1 MAYTDQWSFKNKS
14 VILQEISFHLLVVIT
29 KTVNQLQ
36 ELDFERYLW
45 TAVTI
50 LIAAMQMLR
59 A

>member
-1 MAYTDQWSFKNKS
+1 M
-14 VILQEISFHLLVVIT
+14 IT